1 MYKYINKLKEN
12 TSIKDQP
19 YFRLL
24 NQDRMSFETFKYSQV
39 NFYKSVL
46 KFSKPLFVLCSRIDN
61 YEDRL
66 KILENILD
74 EHGNGNLKDTHG
86 NTYKMYLNSLG
97 IGDNKFPES
106 YEHVSCSNFFS
117 EVEKIVSLGNI
128 DKALAMYGIIEDRY
142 TEISS
147 FIAKIVLKN
156 KWIDKENLIHYSTH
170 EELDQYHA
178 KLFYSIIEQRW
189 KKEKSQDQIKKGLN
203 IGNELVLRLF
213 NDLLIKN
220 HS

>member
-1 MYKYINKLKEN
+1 MYKYINELKEN
-12 TSIKDQP
+12 TPIKGQL
-19 YFRLL
+19 YFSLL
-24 NQDRMSFETFKYSQV
+24 NQDQMSFETFKYSQV

-97 IGDNKFPES
+97 IEDNKFPES

-147 FIAKIVLKN
+147 FVAKIVLKN

-170 EELDQYHA
+170 EELDKYHA
-178 KLFYSIIEQRW
+178 MLFYSIIEQRW
-189 KKEKSQDQIKKGLN
+189 KKEKSQNQIKKGLN

-220 HS
+220 

>member
-12 TSIKDQP
+12 TSIKDQL

-66 KILENILD
+66 KILENIFD

-147 FIAKIVLKN
+147 FVAKIVLKN

-170 EELDQYHA
+170 EELDKYHA
-178 KLFYSIIEQRW
+178 MLFYSIIEQRW
-189 KKEKSQDQIKKGLN
+189 EKEKSQNQIKKGLN

-220 HS
+220 

>member
-24 NQDRMSFETFKYSQV
+24 NQDQMSFETFKYSQV

-147 FIAKIVLKN
+147 FVAKIVLKN

-170 EELDQYHA
+170 EELDKYHA

-189 KKEKSQDQIKKGLN
+189 EKEKSQNQIKKGLN

-220 HS
+220 

>member
-24 NQDRMSFETFKYSQV
+24 NQNRMSFETFKYSQV

-97 IGDNKFPES
+97 IEDNKFPES

-147 FIAKIVLKN
+147 FVAKIVLKN

-170 EELDQYHA
+170 EELDKYHA
-178 KLFYSIIEQRW
+178 MLFYSIIEQRW
-189 KKEKSQDQIKKGLN
+189 KKEKSQNQIKKGLN

-220 HS
+220 

>member
-1 MYKYINKLKEN
+1 MYKYINELKKN
-12 TSIKDQP
+12 TPIKGQL
-19 YFRLL
+19 YFSLL
-24 NQDRMSFETFKYSQV
+24 NEDRMSFETFKYSQV

-74 EHGNGNLKDTHG
+74 EHGNGNLKVTHG

-97 IGDNKFPES
+97 IGDNKFPEN

-147 FIAKIVLKN
+147 FVAKIVLKN

-170 EELDQYHA
+170 EELDKYHA
-178 KLFYSIIEQRW
+178 KLFYSIIEHKW
-189 KKEKSQDQIKKGLN
+189 KKEKSQNQIKKGLN

-220 HS
+220 

>member
-24 NQDRMSFETFKYSQV
+24 NQNRMSFETFKYSQV

-147 FIAKIVLKN
+147 FVAKIVLKN

-170 EELDQYHA
+170 EELDKYHA
-178 KLFYSIIEQRW
+178 MLFYSIIEQRW
-189 KKEKSQDQIKKGLN
+189 KKERSQNQIKKGLN

-220 HS
+220 YS

>member
-66 KILENILD
+66 KILENIFD

-86 NTYKMYLNSLG
+86 NTYKTYLNSLG

-147 FIAKIVLKN
+147 FVAKIVLKN

-170 EELDQYHA
+170 EELDKYHA
-178 KLFYSIIEQRW
+178 MLFYSIIEQRW
-189 KKEKSQDQIKKGLN
+189 EKEKSQNQIKKGLN

-220 HS
+220 

>member
-147 FIAKIVLKN
+147 FVAKIVLKN

-170 EELDQYHA
+170 EELDKYHA
-178 KLFYSIIEQRW
+178 MLFYSIIEQRW
-189 KKEKSQDQIKKGLN
+189 KKEKSQNQIKKGLN

-220 HS
+220 

>member
-74 EHGNGNLKDTHG
+74 EHGN
-86 NTYKMYLNSLG
+86 
-97 IGDNKFPES
+97 
-106 YEHVSCSNFFS
+106 
-117 EVEKIVSLGNI
+117 
-128 DKALAMYGIIEDRY
+128 
-142 TEISS
+142 
-147 FIAKIVLKN
+147 
-156 KWIDKENLIHYSTH
+156 
-170 EELDQYHA
+170 
-178 KLFYSIIEQRW
+178 
-189 KKEKSQDQIKKGLN
+189 
-203 IGNELVLRLF
+203 
-213 NDLLIKN
+213 
-220 HS
+220 

>member
-46 KFSKPLFVLCSRIDN
+46 KFSKPLLVLCSRIDN

-147 FIAKIVLKN
+147 FVAKI
-156 KWIDKENLIHYSTH
+156 IP
-170 EELDQYHA
+170 
-178 KLFYSIIEQRW
+178 II
-189 KKEKSQDQIKKGLN
+189 L
-203 IGNELVLRLF
+203 
-213 NDLLIKN
+213 
-220 HS
+220 